1 MTDQELDR
9 ILRRAMLAATEEEF
23 QDVLDA
29 PDTLPP
35 ASPRHER
42 SMQRM
47 CRDPLAWALRQARPI
62 WQQALRTAAMLALAC
77 ALAFAA
83 LLTASPE
90 ARARV
95 KNWFVEYRD
104 RDVFYNYTGDSPEG
118 AMPRYVLSDIP
129 DEYTL
134 ESIFAPDGGGIVEY
148 LYRNADGQHL
158 IFSYVSIQQ
167 GSAVSFDTDK
177 AVVTDVTV
185 HGCPG
190 LLIEPTT
197 SESASNAL
205 TWVDEDLHLQFT
217 IDGCMSLDELLRLSD
232 GIQKEK

>member
-9 ILRRAMLAATEEEF
+9 ILRRAMLAATEEAF

-47 CRDPLAWALRQARPI
+47 CRDPLVWARRQARPI

-104 RDVFYNYTGDSPEG
+104 RDALYTFNGDQPEEE
-118 AMPRYVLSDIP
+118 MPRYVLEDIP
-129 DEYTL
+129 EGYTWDAERSCDFPL
-134 ESIFAPDGGGIVEY
+134 LVCDIYTDSGVKMLTFQYHYMSDGV
-148 LYRNADGQHL
+148 AM
-158 IFSYVSIQQ
+158 SVSTDHVTIYDIT
-167 GSAVSFDTDK
+167 FD
-177 AVVTDVTV
+177 
-185 HGCPG
+185 GCPAQ
-190 LLIEPTT
+190 LFISDLPDEI
-197 SESASNAL
+197 SNAL
-205 TWVDEDLHLQFT
+205 IWVDEEANIQFMV
-217 IDGCMSLDELLRLSD
+217 DGFFDADELCEIARSVR
-232 GIQKEK
+232 KK

>member
-9 ILRRAMLAATEEEF
+9 ILRRAMLAATEEAF
-23 QDVLDA
+23 RDVLDA

-47 CRDPLAWALRQARPI
+47 CRDPLAWARRQARPI

-217 IDGCMSLDELLRLSD
+217 IDGCMSLDELCEIARSVR
-232 GIQKEK
+232 KK